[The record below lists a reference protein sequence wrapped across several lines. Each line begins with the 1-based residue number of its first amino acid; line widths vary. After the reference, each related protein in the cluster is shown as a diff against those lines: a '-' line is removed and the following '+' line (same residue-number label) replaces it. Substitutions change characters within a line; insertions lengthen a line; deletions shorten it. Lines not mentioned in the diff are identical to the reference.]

1 MGITFQAPDVA
12 GRIELMERAEAAFPE
27 RRVEITESGDIH
39 LTMSPSR
46 RHAIIARRLE
56 HWLAG
61 FVEDPTR
68 VQTTGH
74 IMTRGDG
81 MREPE
86 VMVFDDRDL
95 PDDWATPAEYRR
107 LVIEINSPGNP
118 DNDWRVKMSA
128 YAGSGI
134 PHYWIVDA
142 DERIAMLTLGIDVDG
157 APAYHQLSKQRPTVD
172 ELTASAA
179 LPEGVRL

>member
-1 MGITFQAPDVA
+1 MRTTFQEPDVA

-27 RRVEITESGDIH
+27 RCVEITESGDIH

-46 RHAIIARRLE
+46 RHATIARRLE

-81 MREPE
+81 MREPD
-86 VMVFDDRDL
+86 VMVFDGREL
-95 PDDWATPAEYRR
+95 PDDWATPAEYLR
-107 LVIEINSPGNP
+107 LVIEINSPSNP

-128 YAGSGI
+128 YATSGI

-142 DERIAMLTLGIDVDG
+142 DERVAMLTLGVDVDG
-157 APAYHQLSKQRPTVD
+157 APAYHQLSEQRPTVD
-172 ELTASAA
+172 ELTASRA
-179 LPEGVRL
+179 LPDGVRL